1 MRTTLDID
9 RNLLETAVAVLGAR
23 SKKQA
28 IETALRESIA
38 QRRRQE
44 LLNALGTIDLDL
56 TVEQLHRDRAAE

>member
-1 MRTTLDID
+1 VKPASGLCRQFCRT
-9 RNLLETAVAVLGAR
+9 VAVLGAR

-38 QRRRQE
+38 QRRRQK

-56 TVEQLHRDRAAE
+56 TVEQLHRDRTAE